1 MNFIDPAR
9 VLVFLRKRK
18 KGALLFKRNA
28 CKGTAE
34 KSKLGPFFQRFIFSN
49 VLRCSSIVR
58 LAPLTV
64 TSPFLAV
71 IRF

>member
-34 KSKLGPFFQRFIFSN
+34 KSKLSRFEIIFSN